1 MSTWTMVCGEYRQL
15 LEELRTA
22 VQLCAEY
29 ESPFV
34 HPIDSRKLTP
44 ERAGQLRDGQSDRK
58 IESKVASLFT
68 GLRACF
74 ACARHKPSNE
84 QIPSHKYAE
93 GVRCSRLRV

>member
-44 ERAGQLRDGQSDRK
+44 ERAGQLRDAAVRQKNRV
-58 IESKVASLFT
+58 ESRVFIHRSTCLLC
-68 GLRACF
+68 LRS
-74 ACARHKPSNE
+74 P
-84 QIPSHKYAE
+84 
-93 GVRCSRLRV
+93 

>member
-1 MSTWTMVCGEYRQL
+1 V
-15 LEELRTA
+15 
-22 VQLCAEY
+22 
-29 ESPFV
+29 ES
-34 HPIDSRKLTP
+34 IDSSWKNSELLFSYVPNT
-44 ERAGQLRDGQSDRK
+44 RALSFTQSIPGSLRQSVPGSFAMRQSDRK